1 MEKVNFTKDFYAIG
15 NDFRIEYE
23 QLFETYNESQCA
35 MVLIKKK
42 CQQHPKEI
50 NIWKHI
56 STPFSQR
63 LLMRLLK
70 LVFSSCT
77 TNYQLFDLH

>member
-50 NIWKHI
+50 NI
-56 STPFSQR
+56 
-63 LLMRLLK
+63 
-70 LVFSSCT
+70 
-77 TNYQLFDLH
+77 